1 MIRSMTGFGEAH
13 REVSGAQY
21 TLELRSVNHRYFKFS
36 TRLPEELQSLEPELE
51 TELRKRFARGSF
63 SAALRLRLLGTAATS
78 DVNDG
83 ALLGYL
89 EHLEAIRRRLGD
101 EEVSIDLTQ
110 LLTLPGVLEPAGE
123 AAQQADQARPVVL
136 ALLAQAAER
145 LDHMRSAEGEQ
156 LTAELRRQHHRLAA
170 VTEQISQ
177 RAPVVVEEYHG
188 RLLQR
193 VRTLT
198 DSAELRVDASD
209 LLKEV
214 AVFADRADIA
224 EEVARLRSHLEQFET
239 LLASDPHEPAGRTLD
254 FLTQEMLRECN
265 TIGAKSND
273 TQISRCVVEAK
284 SLVDRLKEQV
294 QNVE

>member
-1 MIRSMTGFGEAH
+1 MTGFGEAH

-21 TLELRSVNHRYFKFS
+21 ALELRSVNHRYFKFS
-36 TRLPEELQSLEPELE
+36 TRLPDELQSLEPELE
-51 TELRKRFARGSF
+51 ACLRRRFGRGSF
-63 SAALRLRLLGTAATS
+63 SAALKLRLSGEAATS
-78 DVNDG
+78 DVNDA

-89 EHLEAIRRRLGD
+89 EHLEAIKQRLGG
-101 EEVSIDLTQ
+101 EEVTIDLTQ
-110 LLTLPGVLEPAGE
+110 LLTLPGVLEAAE
-123 AAQQADQARPVVL
+123 ASTERLDQARPVVL
-136 ALLAQAAER
+136 ALLAEAAER
-145 LDHMRSAEGEQ
+145 LDAMRSAEGER
-156 LTAELRRQHHRLAA
+156 LTAELRCQHGRLAA
-170 VTEQISQ
+170 VTEQIAA

-193 VRTLT
+193 VQTLT
-198 DSAELRVDASD
+198 DAAELRVDASD

-224 EEVARLRSHLEQFET
+224 EEVARLRSHLDQFEG
-239 LLASDPHEPAGRTLD
+239 LLAADPGEPTGRTLD

-265 TIGAKSND
+265 TIGSKSND
-273 TQISRCVVEAK
+273 TEISRGVVEAK